1 MKEEKEKICRDPYKS
16 IIFYTSG
23 SFAFI
28 SFIGMI
34 FVLKE
39 SLKKERKR
47 TMLNSNLIAI
57 AIAEL
62 INCISK
68 FLVLLRLVFPLNL
81 KKFSDYLIVA
91 SIQIIMTIF
100 SELCTLLSSL
110 IMSYK
115 IYESTRNNHI
125 FLKRKYT
132 VKILII
138 LSYVIPFFLAIVYF
152 AVDLTIFGDK
162 STGKESFYDE
172 ECKIW
177 NWMYRY
183 LSLSYY
189 VIVIIIIYFLCY
201 YCCKTI
207 SFLNRKKKELLIIEE
222 DTTIGEEINKG
233 AEVKDELSER
243 ITVIIK
249 KIQYFPIVTIVV
261 WSIFIFD
268 RVPDDLSLI
277 INDGNW
283 FHSCTFLLYFKRI
296 TVLLH
301 NFTATIRGLIY
312 CLTFFRADNK
322 LFEDISN
329 FTAYVFCCKC
339 CKKNNNRKMQNKKIT
354 IGIEKVSE
362 NFEE

>member
-1 MKEEKEKICRDPYKS
+1 MKIKEE
-16 IIFYTSG
+16 
-23 SFAFI
+23 
-28 SFIGMI
+28 
-34 FVLKE
+34 
-39 SLKKERKR
+39 
-47 TMLNSNLIAI
+47 
-57 AIAEL
+57 
-62 INCISK
+62 
-68 FLVLLRLVFPLNL
+68 
-81 KKFSDYLIVA
+81 
-91 SIQIIMTIF
+91 
-100 SELCTLLSSL
+100 
-110 IMSYK
+110 
-115 IYESTRNNHI
+115 
-125 FLKRKYT
+125 
-132 VKILII
+132 
-138 LSYVIPFFLAIVYF
+138 
-152 AVDLTIFGDK
+152 
-162 STGKESFYDE
+162 
-172 ECKIW
+172 
-177 NWMYRY
+177 
-183 LSLSYY
+183 
-189 VIVIIIIYFLCY
+189 
-201 YCCKTI
+201 
-207 SFLNRKKKELLIIEE
+207 E
-222 DTTIGEEINKG
+222 DNTPTKGEEINKG
-233 AEVKDELSER
+233 TEVKDELSER
-243 ITVIIK
+243 ITAIIK